1 MKKENEAFC
10 LAEEQADAGG
20 NLRNV
25 PFFTICAFYNQTL
38 IPLRT

>member
-1 MKKENEAFC
+1 MKDNEEAFC

-25 PFFTICAFYNQTL
+25 PFVQSVLFTIKL
-38 IPLRT
+38 